1 MRSSRVRW
9 DPGPGPGLQPLPR
22 AALIIVDDP
31 LSALNRGIGVIKGF
45 LGDQVKRCRCLLAL
59 LPWGASLCT
68 VPPPGS
74 ADPID
79 ERACF
84 RGWGLG

>member
-45 LGDQVKRCRCLLAL
+45 LGDQVKRIRTKL
-59 LPWGASLCT
+59 
-68 VPPPGS
+68 
-74 ADPID
+74 
-79 ERACF
+79 RAVF
-84 RGWGLG
+84 FIPSGKAHAAA